1 MFKSLKCFVEWK
13 VIYYPHKSVSFA
25 FLIAEEKEGCTS
37 SNSECLETNWT
48 STMDCYLIE
57 LLQDQV
63 LRGNKIGHGF
73 VSEAWIEMVGL
84 FNAKFECHHDKDGL
98 RNRYKHLRGRY
109 NDIKV
114 LLDQGGFSCDEMGE
128 MVTAEDYVWDSYT
141 KVNCHLLFLVSFRY
155 L

>member
-1 MFKSLKCFVEWK
+1 
-13 VIYYPHKSVSFA
+13 
-25 FLIAEEKEGCTS
+25 
-37 SNSECLETNWT
+37 
-48 STMDCYLIE
+48 MDRYLIE

-84 FNAKFECHHDKDGL
+84 FNVKFGCHHGKDGL
-98 RNRYKHLRGRY
+98 RNRYKHLRGQY